1 MVGSLYIHIP
11 FCLRKCPYCDFFSIP
26 YDKDIEGRYIDA
38 LMREL
43 MLRKD
48 AIGTINTIFIGGGTP
63 TVFDASS
70 ISRLLEF
77 IVNNFGIDSDAEITL
92 EANPSS
98 VDGEKL
104 RVLRDSGVNRISV
117 GVQSF
122 DDAELQSLGR
132 LHNSATAVKALSIIK
147 RYFAN
152 FSLDLIY
159 GLEGQV
165 VKGWIKTVRTAISF
179 SPPHISAYELT
190 PEAGTPLGRR
200 VSRGETVIP
209 HEDAIAI
216 MYGAAAEMFA
226 NAGLNHYEISN
237 FAAPGF
243 QCRHNQNYWR
253 RGLYAGIGAGAHSHL
268 NMHGGTV
275 RSSNASDL
283 TQYLTAIE
291 NNSLPVH
298 ETTIINTLE
307 ALKEY
312 VFLGLRTSDGISLKE
327 AGIDSPGLTKLIENG
342 LAEFNGAKFRL
353 TRDGFL
359 VSNMIIGQ
367 IIDQL

>member
-1 MVGSLYIHIP
+1 MDMAME
-11 FCLRKCPYCDFFSIP
+11 R
-26 YDKDIEGRYIDA
+26 RYVDA
-38 LMREL
+38 LTREL

-48 AIGTINTIFIGGGTP
+48 SIGTIKTIYIGGGTP
-63 TVFDASS
+63 TVFEART
-70 ISRLLEF
+70 ISRLLAF
-77 IVNNFGIDSDAEITL
+77 ITNNFGIEDNAEITL

-104 RVLRDSGVNRISV
+104 SALRQSGVNRISV

-122 DDAELQSLGR
+122 DDAELTSLGR
-132 LHNSATAVKALSIIK
+132 LHNSATAVESLDIIK
-147 RYFAN
+147 RLFDN

-159 GLEGQV
+159 GLEGQD
-165 VKGWIKTVRTAISF
+165 VKGWIKTVEQAIAF

-190 PEAGTPLGRR
+190 PEAGTPFGRR
-200 VSRGETVIP
+200 VSAEAAILP
-209 HEDAIAI
+209 CEDDVAA
-216 MYGAAAEMFA
+216 MYGSSAGMFEG
-226 NAGLNHYEISN
+226 AGMCHYEISN
-237 FAAPGF
+237 FAATGF

-268 NMHGGTV
+268 QKHGDNHSV
-275 RSSNASDL
+275 RTSNASDL

-298 ETTIINTLE
+298 ETTIIDSRE

-312 VFLGLRTSDGISLKE
+312 VFLGLRTSDGISLKK
-327 AGIDSPGLTKLIENG
+327 AGIDISGITKLVENG
-342 LAEFNGAKFRL
+342 LAVLDGSQFRL

-359 VSNMIIGQ
+359 VSNLIIGQ
-367 IIDQL
+367 IIDNTKRIKDEGG